1 MGVKTISPY
10 GTRTKKF
17 SKIFFLRVFDLREN
31 GEQLYDTLVSYKCII
46 QAFYLAQINILPL

>member
-17 SKIFFLRVFDLREN
+17 SKLFFLRVFDLHVFA
-31 GEQLYDTLVSYKCII
+31 Q
-46 QAFYLAQINILPL
+46 QALYLAQINILSRSPWDS